1 MDIKEVYPSMQYKV
15 GKEFFGF
22 SYQEVKDSYE
32 RHLSMSDK
40 KFIKNLPSAIHLAV
54 FICYLKQIPAYNCLA
69 DDGIVHELV
78 HLLHLGESPH
88 TKVKKIRKQFKK
100 ELKLA

>member
-54 FICYLKQIPAYNCLA
+54 ISLIENFQ
-69 DDGIVHELV
+69 D
-78 HLLHLGESPH
+78 
-88 TKVKKIRKQFKK
+88 
-100 ELKLA
+100 KLIFD